1 MILRNRL
8 ALIGVASAVL
18 YTLAACAVTDESDGT
33 VETEP
38 NQVEDAVEDPDL
50 SPPGLTIQVGEETVR
65 PVLGIYRWSIDNE
78 DGTTTTT
85 VVDAAAPPELVRTMD
100 PVETTPDM
108 PVTFDF
114 EEEPD
119 DYSIRIWE
127 DETTT
132 TGSSS
137 DIDLSG
143 QGEVVYEVQAEWEQG
158 EASYAFSLILE

>member
-1 MILRNRL
+1 MTLRKRL
-8 ALIGVASAVL
+8 ALSCVAFIILLS
-18 YTLAACAVTDESDGT
+18 LAACADSDDIDET

-38 NQVEDAVEDPDL
+38 NQAEEAVEDPDL
-50 SPPGLTIQVGEETVR
+50 SPPGLTIQIGEETVR

-78 DGTTTTT
+78 DGTTMTT
-85 VVDAAAPPELVRTMD
+85 VVDAAAPTELVRTAD
-100 PVETTPDM
+100 PVEATSDTS
-108 PVTFDF
+108 VTFDF

-119 DYSIRIWE
+119 NYSIRIWE

-143 QGEVVYEVQAEWEQG
+143 EGEIVYEVQAEWEQG